1 MDTSHQ
7 IEPTS
12 TASLLTGLSLAID
25 ETKLLRAIKNSTAMI
40 KQLEAENPSSHRLLF
55 LQRQNSNSSDL
66 LFERPLLAVYRLLK
80 RFRQCRLWRKAVL

>member
-55 LQRQNSNSSDL
+55 LQREISNL
-66 LFERPLLAVYRLLK
+66 EARLVNVRSKASRIRTVTKLPKLK
-80 RFRQCRLWRKAVL
+80 